1 MPLKT
6 TKKTRR
12 NARAPVSRY
21 ISRAEQTSL
30 AYVAYLD
37 LIEVAEYLRG
47 EMAQQLANFDL
58 TTAEYGLLEAVFR
71 DGPQFQEPLREKL
84 RCSKQH
90 VSRVVERLE
99 RAGYVRRRAS
109 SLKPAPE
116 QRWVNPKEAAS
127 VDRPRR
133 GHRIRMVKLTPA
145 GEETMKRIF
154 PKRTKVVKALMRVLD
169 GREQR
174 SLSRLCRKLR
184 EGHIMKYIREL
195 EVVEDWEDWEGA
207 RGGDRDIAFEL
218 VQE

>member
-47 EMAQQLANFDL
+47 EMAGQLANFDL

-71 DGPQFQEPLREKL
+71 NGPQFQEPLREKL

-145 GEETMKRIF
+145 GEETMRADISE
-154 PKRTKVVKALMRVLD
+154 TH
-169 GREQR
+169 
-174 SLSRLCRKLR
+174 
-184 EGHIMKYIREL
+184 EGGES
-195 EVVEDWEDWEGA
+195 VDEGA
-207 RGGDRDIAFEL
+207 RWKRAEVAEPVVPEAAGGTYHEIYSGAGGCGGLGGLGGGARWRPRHC
-218 VQE
+218 V